1 MQPPVRVS
9 RQQQTVAAAALGLSV
24 AFVAAHA
31 VVTTAWAH
39 HSHGNYQMT
48 EYTELD
54 GTVIDVYWINP
65 HVWIYMEVLDD
76 DGSRSTW
83 AMEAAGA
90 TTLARGGIAEDEL
103 GAGDEIHVKCH
114 PLRDGS
120 DGCLLGFITTADGTV
135 KEWD

>member
-1 MQPPVRVS
+1 MQTPTQSSQRPRVAGAVFGLG
-9 RQQQTVAAAALGLSV
+9 VAII
-24 AFVAAHA
+24 AAHA
-31 VVTTAWAH
+31 IALKAWAH

-48 EYTELD
+48 EYAELD
-54 GTVIDVYWINP
+54 GTVIEVYWINP
-65 HVWIYMEVLDD
+65 HAWIYMEVVGD
-76 DGSRSTW
+76 DGSISTW

-103 GAGDEIHVKCH
+103 EAGDEIHVKCH